1 MAIRHFLTLRDY
13 SRKELED
20 MLRLASVVKKNQKK
34 YGKAL
39 SGKTLLM
46 MFAKPSL
53 RTRLSFEEGMI
64 ELGGHAIHYDLST
77 SPFGKKESPED
88 TGRIA
93 SLYVDC
99 IMARLFEHSDIER
112 LASGSTVPV
121 INGLTNFSHPCQV
134 MADLMTI
141 KEHFGTLKGIKVAYV
156 GDSNNNVTHSLLF
169 GCSIMGLDIS
179 IGCPGKKDFMPNP
192 DVVASA
198 KRQAAKNKTA
208 VIVTDDASEAVRG
221 AHVVYTDS
229 WMSYHIPDSE
239 KAERLRALQPY
250 QVNTALMKK
259 ANKNAVF
266 MHCLPAERGMEVTAD
281 VIDGKQSIVV
291 HQAENRLHFQKG
303 LLVWLLDKY
312 KEKK

>member
-1 MAIRHFLTLRDY
+1 MVVRHFLTLKDY
-13 SRKELED
+13 SKSELQKILD
-20 MLRLASVVKKNQKK
+20 LSFSIKKNQKK
-34 YGKAL
+34 YAKAL

-53 RTRLSFEEGMI
+53 RTRLSFEEGMV

-77 SPFGKKESPED
+77 APFGKKESPED
-88 TGRIA
+88 TGKIA

-112 LASGSTVPV
+112 LAAGSTVPI
-121 INGLTNFSHPCQV
+121 INGLTNFSHPCQI

-141 KEHFGTLKGIKVAYV
+141 KEHFGTLKNIKVAYV

-169 GCSIMGLDIS
+169 GCTIMGLDVS
-179 IGCPGKKDFMPNP
+179 IGCPAKKDFMPSP
-192 DVVASA
+192 DVVAFA
-198 KRQAAKNKTA
+198 KKQAAKNKTT
-208 VIVTDDASEAVRG
+208 VIVTDNASEAVKN
-221 AHVVYTDS
+221 ANVIYTDS

-239 KAERLRALQPY
+239 KAERLHALQPY
-250 QVNTALMKK
+250 QVTKALMAK
-259 ANKNAVF
+259 ARKDAIF

-303 LLVWLLDKY
+303 LLVWLLK
-312 KEKK
+312 